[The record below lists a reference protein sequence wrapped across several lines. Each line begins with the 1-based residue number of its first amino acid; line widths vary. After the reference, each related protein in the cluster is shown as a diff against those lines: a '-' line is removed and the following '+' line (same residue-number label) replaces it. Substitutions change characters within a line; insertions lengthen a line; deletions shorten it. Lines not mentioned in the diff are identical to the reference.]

1 MAPRRKNRTRKAS
14 RAPWAG
20 WAMRKPSQAQRRRQ
34 LKNCKPRGKCFLG
47 PGTSFPV
54 CPGGTCK
61 VSKQGAWA
69 AFIRARQWGGPKKAY
84 TARAHPRHRR
94 GVYRK
99 VANKAMKIIH
109 SRTKKRR

>member
-1 MAPRRKNRTRKAS
+1 M
-14 RAPWAG
+14 
-20 WAMRKPSQAQRRRQ
+20 
-34 LKNCKPRGKCFLG
+34 
-47 PGTSFPV
+47 
-54 CPGGTCK
+54 
-61 VSKQGAWA
+61 SKQGAWA